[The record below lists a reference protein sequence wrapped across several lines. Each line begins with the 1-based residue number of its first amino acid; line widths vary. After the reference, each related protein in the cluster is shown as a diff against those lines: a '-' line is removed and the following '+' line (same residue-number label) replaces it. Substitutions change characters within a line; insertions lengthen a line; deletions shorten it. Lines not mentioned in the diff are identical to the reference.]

1 MCDMSAR
8 KSEKLQNRRDLHKG
22 ICGVDQAAGGGLR
35 WRIREFT
42 QQMRKNQTADN
53 VITAMAAHLT
63 VLSFAGQ
70 NTGGMD
76 IRERSGRKN
85 NTMRDVLISIPT
97 LAYKD
102 WRIFFNFGDE
112 DEEDRAVRN
121 MRKEFPYR
129 DDIEKVK
136 R

>member
-1 MCDMSAR
+1 M
-8 KSEKLQNRRDLHKG
+8 KNRIADDVTTVIWTVSIFVLIR
-22 ICGVDQAAGGGLR
+22 AGR
-35 WRIREFT
+35 
-42 QQMRKNQTADN
+42 
-53 VITAMAAHLT
+53 
-63 VLSFAGQ
+63 

-112 DEEDRAVRN
+112 DEEERAVRHL
-121 MRKEFPYR
+121 RKEFPYR
-129 DDIEKVK
+129 DDVEKVK

>member
-1 MCDMSAR
+1 MTKTRCVAFATVWTMISINAT
-8 KSEKLQNRRDLHKG
+8 S
-22 ICGVDQAAGGGLR
+22 AAGR
-35 WRIREFT
+35 S
-42 QQMRKNQTADN
+42 M
-53 VITAMAAHLT
+53 
-63 VLSFAGQ
+63 
-70 NTGGMD
+70 GGMD
-76 IRERSGRKN
+76 IGERSGRKN

-129 DDIEKVK
+129 DDVEKAK

>member
-1 MCDMSAR
+1 MA
-8 KSEKLQNRRDLHKG
+8 QT
-22 ICGVDQAAGGGLR
+22 AGGGLR

-42 QQMRKNQTADN
+42 QQMRKNQTADD

-112 DEEDRAVRN
+112 DEEDRAVRHL
-121 MRKEFPYR
+121 RKEFPYR
-129 DDIEKVK
+129 DDVEKVK